1 MKIDAT
7 ITTPQTMP
15 SAAEHALQL
24 PKDEK
29 LGKACD
35 QFEGMLVRQ
44 ILQDG
49 MKPLLAKP
57 PGSGATGAG
66 LYDYM
71 ITDNMAN
78 SIAGKNGMGISHLL
92 QTQLAPHASK
102 TTHVTRS

>member
-7 ITTPQTMP
+7 FTTPQTLP
-15 SAAEHALQL
+15 SAAELTGRL
-24 PKDEK
+24 PKGEK

-44 ILQDG
+44 ILQEG
-49 MKPLLAKP
+49 LKPLLAKP

-71 ITDNMAN
+71 LSDTLAN
-78 SIAGKNGMGISHLL
+78 SVAGKNAMGISHLL
-92 QTQLAPHASK
+92 QTQLAPRAPV
-102 TTHVTRS
+102 TTPALHP

>member
-1 MKIDAT
+1 MKIDAAF
-7 ITTPQTMP
+7 TTPQTMP
-15 SAAEHALQL
+15 GAMDGATQL
-24 PKDEK
+24 PKDAK

-49 MKPLLAKP
+49 MKPLLAKT
-57 PGSGATGAG
+57 PGSGAPGAG

-92 QTQLAPHASK
+92 QTQLAPHVPRTAPAA
-102 TTHVTRS
+102 RQ

>member
-1 MKIDAT
+1 MKIDASFS
-7 ITTPQTMP
+7 TPQTVP
-15 SAAEHALQL
+15 GAIEPKGHL

-49 MKPLLAKP
+49 LKPLLAKP
-57 PGSGATGAG
+57 PGSGAAGAG

-71 ITDNMAN
+71 VTDTLAG
-78 SIAGKNGMGISHLL
+78 SVAGKNGMGISHLL
-92 QTQLAPHASK
+92 QTQLAPHAPVSPSAL
-102 TTHVTRS
+102 RP

>member
-1 MKIDAT
+1 MKIAAT
-7 ITTPQTMP
+7 SSTPQMP
-15 SAAEHALQL
+15 TGAPELAAHL
-24 PKDEK
+24 PKDAK

-66 LYDYM
+66 MYDYM
-71 ITDNMAN
+71 ISDALAN
-78 SIAGKNGMGISHLL
+78 GLAGKNGMGISHLL
-92 QTQLAPHASK
+92 QTQLTPRASASQPAS
-102 TTHVTRS
+102 HP